1 MKTPRSP
8 LPRHPLTAL
17 AAAALLLPG
26 TASALDAYRDRTGL
40 FYGGGLGFGAGKSDA
55 DGAETKAGLN
65 LSGRIGGG
73 VNENLTLDFTMGL
86 TKQLDV
92 DTTLVS
98 GFVGTNLFV
107 AGDLSV
113 RLMGGIAHASLDGAD
128 GETGFGAGAGLGYE
142 FWANADLAVGVG
154 ADYQHLFFDAGSF
167 NTINFGVTFTVY

>member
-1 MKTPRSP
+1 MKTFRS
-8 LPRHPLTAL
+8 LPRRFAPIAL
-17 AAAALLLPG
+17 ASAGVLLPA

-65 LSGRIGGG
+65 VSGRIGGG
-73 VNENLTLDFTMGL
+73 VTENLTLDFTMGL

-107 AGDLSV
+107 VGDLSV

-154 ADYQHLFFDAGSF
+154 ADFQHLFFDEGSF
-167 NTINFGVTFTVY
+167 DTLNFGVTFTVY

>member
-1 MKTPRSP
+1 MKTPRFP
-8 LPRHPLTAL
+8 LPRHTRTAF

-40 FYGGGLGFGAGKSDA
+40 YYGGGLGFGAGKSDD

-73 VNENLTLDFTMGL
+73 INENLTLDFTMGL
-86 TKQLDV
+86 TKQLDI
-92 DTTLVS
+92 DNTLIS

-107 AGDLSV
+107 AGDFSV

-154 ADYQHLFFDAGSF
+154 VDYQHLFLDEGSF
-167 NTINFGVTFTVY
+167 KTINFGVTFNVY